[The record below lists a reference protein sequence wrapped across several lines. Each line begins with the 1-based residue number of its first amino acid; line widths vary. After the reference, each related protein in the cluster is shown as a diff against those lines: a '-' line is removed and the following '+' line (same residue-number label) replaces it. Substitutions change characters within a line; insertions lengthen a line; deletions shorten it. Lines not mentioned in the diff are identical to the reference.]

1 MGCLI
6 GYFYTIGFDIHEMSV
21 KVLYVLMLLLGMNL
35 GGNQDLK
42 GFVAQFNFKML
53 LVPIATVSGT
63 FLFSAIAGFILSQWS
78 VFDCM
83 AVGSGF
89 AYYSISSVLIT
100 QLKTPSMGLQV
111 ATELGTIALLAN
123 IFREMTAL
131 IGTPIIKK
139 YFGDRKVAFAKE
151 ESDFRK
157 SYEIAF
163 KNGDKIEFDRKGEW
177 TDIDCKY
184 SAVPTGIIPAP
195 IAKYVAD
202 NYPDNKIV
210 QIERDTRSTEV
221 KLDNRME
228 IKFDKQHRVIEMDF

>member
-1 MGCLI
+1 MKKI
-6 GYFYTIGFDIHEMSV
+6 V
-21 KVLYVLMLLLGMNL
+21 VLFVSMLVLATTASA
-35 GGNQDLK
+35 GNDKPIQVSQLPQT
-42 GFVAQFNFKML
+42 AQQF
-53 LVPIATVSGT
+53 
-63 FLFSAIAGFILSQWS
+63 
-78 VFDCM
+78 
-83 AVGSGF
+83 
-89 AYYSISSVLIT
+89 
-100 QLKTPSMGLQV
+100 
-111 ATELGTIALLAN
+111 
-123 IFREMTAL
+123 
-131 IGTPIIKK
+131 IKK

-177 TDIDCKY
+177 TDIDFEY

>member
-1 MGCLI
+1 MQVSQLPQ
-6 GYFYTIGFDIHEMSV
+6 T
-21 KVLYVLMLLLGMNL
+21 
-35 GGNQDLK
+35 
-42 GFVAQFNFKML
+42 AQQF
-53 LVPIATVSGT
+53 
-63 FLFSAIAGFILSQWS
+63 
-78 VFDCM
+78 
-83 AVGSGF
+83 
-89 AYYSISSVLIT
+89 
-100 QLKTPSMGLQV
+100 
-111 ATELGTIALLAN
+111 
-123 IFREMTAL
+123 
-131 IGTPIIKK
+131 IKK

>member
-1 MGCLI
+1 MKKI
-6 GYFYTIGFDIHEMSV
+6 V
-21 KVLYVLMLLLGMNL
+21 VLFVSMLVLATTASA
-35 GGNQDLK
+35 GNDKPIQ
-42 GFVAQFNFKML
+42 VSQMPQTAQQF
-53 LVPIATVSGT
+53 
-63 FLFSAIAGFILSQWS
+63 
-78 VFDCM
+78 
-83 AVGSGF
+83 
-89 AYYSISSVLIT
+89 
-100 QLKTPSMGLQV
+100 
-111 ATELGTIALLAN
+111 
-123 IFREMTAL
+123 
-131 IGTPIIKK
+131 IKK

>member
-1 MGCLI
+1 MKKI
-6 GYFYTIGFDIHEMSV
+6 V
-21 KVLYVLMLLLGMNL
+21 VLFVSMLVLATTASA
-35 GGNQDLK
+35 GNDKPIQVSQLPQT
-42 GFVAQFNFKML
+42 AQQF
-53 LVPIATVSGT
+53 
-63 FLFSAIAGFILSQWS
+63 
-78 VFDCM
+78 
-83 AVGSGF
+83 
-89 AYYSISSVLIT
+89 
-100 QLKTPSMGLQV
+100 
-111 ATELGTIALLAN
+111 
-123 IFREMTAL
+123 
-131 IGTPIIKK
+131 IKK

-157 SYEIAF
+157 SYEIA
-163 KNGDKIEFDRKGEW
+163 FDRKGEW

>member
-1 MGCLI
+1 MESLLFPIIMLAVTLI
-6 GYFYTIGFDIHEMSV
+6 GGGI
-21 KVLYVLMLLLGMNL
+21 LLLF
-35 GGNQDLK
+35 LK
-42 GFVAQFNFKML
+42 
-53 LVPIATVSGT
+53 
-63 FLFSAIAGFILSQWS
+63 
-78 VFDCM
+78 
-83 AVGSGF
+83 
-89 AYYSISSVLIT
+89 ISK
-100 QLKTPSMGLQV
+100 KTPQTDADSAAMQ
-111 ATELGTIALLAN
+111 
-123 IFREMTAL
+123 TAQQF
-131 IGTPIIKK
+131 IKK

-177 TDIDCKY
+177 TD
-184 SAVPTGIIPAP
+184 

>member
-1 MGCLI
+1 MESLLFPIIMLAVTLI
-6 GYFYTIGFDIHEMSV
+6 GGGI
-21 KVLYVLMLLLGMNL
+21 LLL
-35 GGNQDLK
+35 
-42 GFVAQFNFKML
+42 F
-53 LVPIATVSGT
+53 
-63 FLFSAIAGFILSQWS
+63 
-78 VFDCM
+78 
-83 AVGSGF
+83 
-89 AYYSISSVLIT
+89 
-100 QLKTPSMGLQV
+100 LKTSKNPPQTDAGS
-111 ATELGTIALLAN
+111 
-123 IFREMTAL
+123 TAMQ
-131 IGTPIIKK
+131 TAQQFIKK

>member
-1 MGCLI
+1 MESLLFPIIMLAVTLI
-6 GYFYTIGFDIHEMSV
+6 GGGI
-21 KVLYVLMLLLGMNL
+21 LLL
-35 GGNQDLK
+35 
-42 GFVAQFNFKML
+42 F
-53 LVPIATVSGT
+53 
-63 FLFSAIAGFILSQWS
+63 
-78 VFDCM
+78 
-83 AVGSGF
+83 
-89 AYYSISSVLIT
+89 
-100 QLKTPSMGLQV
+100 LKTSKKTPKTDAGS
-111 ATELGTIALLAN
+111 
-123 IFREMTAL
+123 TAMQ
-131 IGTPIIKK
+131 TAQQFIKK

>member
-1 MGCLI
+1 MKKI
-6 GYFYTIGFDIHEMSV
+6 V
-21 KVLYVLMLLLGMNL
+21 VLFVSMLVLATTASA
-35 GGNQDLK
+35 GNDKPIQVSQLPQT
-42 GFVAQFNFKML
+42 AQQF
-53 LVPIATVSGT
+53 
-63 FLFSAIAGFILSQWS
+63 
-78 VFDCM
+78 
-83 AVGSGF
+83 
-89 AYYSISSVLIT
+89 
-100 QLKTPSMGLQV
+100 
-111 ATELGTIALLAN
+111 
-123 IFREMTAL
+123 
-131 IGTPIIKK
+131 IKK

-210 QIERDTRSTEV
+210 QIRKRYT
-221 KLDNRME
+221 
-228 IKFDKQHRVIEMDF
+228 QHRGKTRQQNGDQVRQTASRDRNGFLTSHRENAIS

>member
-1 MGCLI
+1 MKKI
-6 GYFYTIGFDIHEMSV
+6 V
-21 KVLYVLMLLLGMNL
+21 VLFVSMLVLATTASA
-35 GGNQDLK
+35 GNDKPIQVSQLPQT
-42 GFVAQFNFKML
+42 AQQF
-53 LVPIATVSGT
+53 
-63 FLFSAIAGFILSQWS
+63 
-78 VFDCM
+78 
-83 AVGSGF
+83 
-89 AYYSISSVLIT
+89 
-100 QLKTPSMGLQV
+100 
-111 ATELGTIALLAN
+111 
-123 IFREMTAL
+123 
-131 IGTPIIKK
+131 IKK

-163 KNGDKIEFDRKGEW
+163 KNGDKIEFARKGEW
-177 TDIDCKY
+177 TDIASKS